1 MFAYVFE
8 NLKELLED
16 EELKVREATAWAF
29 HRTSVNE
36 DGCAR
41 IVDAGMPEFMIH
53 SFIAHS
59 EEKELTYSDS
69 QYLISLLEAFV
80 NLTFSDDGIETLIG
94 KNAIKQFTKI
104 ISASYVAN
112 VLDDQFTKIAEL
124 SLRVIGNM
132 SINHDGK

>member
-1 MFAYVFE
+1 
-8 NLKELLED
+8 
-16 EELKVREATAWAF
+16 
-29 HRTSVNE
+29 
-36 DGCAR
+36 
-41 IVDAGMPEFMIH
+41 MPEFMIH

-104 ISASYVAN
+104 ISASYVPN